1 MVVCPNLKVC
11 QRFMPLHLMWIK
23 RTIKKDKRSHK
34 CPRFSVE
41 RLLSANILHAP
52 ALLTI
57 QDRIGEKRK
66 TQFVFKNKEMLGR
79 YICER

>member
-1 MVVCPNLKVC
+1 
-11 QRFMPLHLMWIK
+11 MWMK
-23 RTIKKDKRSHK
+23 RKIKKDKRSHI

-41 RLLSANILHAP
+41 RLFSANIPHVP

-66 TQFVFKNKEMLGR
+66 TQFVFKNKEMLWTL
-79 YICER
+79 YM